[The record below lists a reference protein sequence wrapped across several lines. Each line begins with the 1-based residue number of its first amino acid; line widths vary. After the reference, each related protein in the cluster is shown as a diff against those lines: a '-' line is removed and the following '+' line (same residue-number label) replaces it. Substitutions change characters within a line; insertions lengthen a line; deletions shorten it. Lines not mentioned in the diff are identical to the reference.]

1 MNSLYWFVSV
11 ILGLVISSIFLS
23 GAGVEVNYFYSA
35 PERISK
41 LVVSLFFSI
50 CFIIVLH
57 KVICAMFKTPPSA
70 DKNQD
75 GG

>member
-1 MNSLYWFVSV
+1 MNTLYKIVSV
-11 ILGLVISSIFLS
+11 ILGLVLSSMFLS
-23 GAGVEVNYFYSA
+23 GAGIEVSYFYSA

-41 LVVSLFFSI
+41 LVVSLLFSI

-57 KVICAMFKTPPSA
+57 KVICAMFKQPSSTG
-70 DKNQD
+70 KNQD